1 MKIRIKG
8 NTIRLRLTKSEVDH
22 FASFRSLSETTDF
35 GSTVL
40 TYSLK
45 QYEGDRMIASFLQN
59 EISLLIPRIMA
70 DEWVKTEKV
79 GFDGVM
85 EIGNGKQLFLLLE
98 KDFKCLDTTTEDQSD
113 NYDNPLAHLHK

>member
-22 FASFRSLSETTDF
+22 FANFRSLSETTDF